1 MEFVVN
7 GSEIFND
14 TDTMKAVIKVRE
26 SSYFKDLIEFEVE
39 LNGIPVLGD
48 QQGKDITVNW
58 EFLDFKAQI
67 DNVESEYNLFSN
79 EDEEGNRVFYT
90 DSNGLEMQTRI
101 QDQRPN
107 FNLSTVQNISS
118 NYYPVNSAIA
128 MRHKLNST

>member
-48 QQGKDITVNW
+48 
-58 EFLDFKAQI
+58 
-67 DNVESEYNLFSN
+67 
-79 EDEEGNRVFYT
+79 
-90 DSNGLEMQTRI
+90 
-101 QDQRPN
+101 
-107 FNLSTVQNISS
+107 
-118 NYYPVNSAIA
+118 
-128 MRHKLNST
+128 